1 MGVISMQRRQALQLF
16 GSLFALGALGEAR
29 PGFAAEAKTIRIG
42 YQKAGIFTVVKQ
54 RQTLEAAFKPQGI
67 AIQWVEFAFG
77 PPILEG
83 INTGNLDF
91 GFTGDT
97 PPLFA
102 QAATPNLVYV
112 ATLPAHYAEG
122 IVVQDTS
129 PIKSLADLKGKKVGF
144 GKASSAHATLLY
156 ALEKAGL
163 SYSDIEPVYLAPA
176 DALAAFSRGSI
187 DAWSIW
193 DPYLATAQT
202 GKVRVIAYA
211 ADVRHPNTFFLA
223 RKGFA
228 ADSPALLSKLLD
240 VITVDVRWAGEHHAE
255 AAQAIHDAS
264 GIDLQA
270 IHNTID
276 RSNFIVRPT
285 TDADAA
291 SQQDTADRFLKIGL
305 LPKPIK
311 VNDIIWKW
319 TPSS

>member
-228 ADSPALLSKLLD
+228 ADSPALLS
-240 VITVDVRWAGEHHAE
+240 E
-255 AAQAIHDAS
+255 AS
-264 GIDLQA
+264 GCYHSRCPMGRRTSRRGRASDPRCERDRSSGIR
-270 IHNTID
+270 NTID
-276 RSNFIVRPT
+276 RSNFIVRPA

>member
-1 MGVISMQRRQALQLF
+1 MQRRQALQLF
-16 GSLFALGALGEAR
+16 GAVLALATFGK
-29 PGFAAEAKTIRIG
+29 AAAGRAAGGVKEIRIG
-42 YQKAGIFTVVKQ
+42 YQKAGISTVIKQ
-54 RQTLEAAFKPQGI
+54 RQTLEAAFRPQGI
-67 AIQWVEFAFG
+67 GIQWVEFAFG

-97 PPLFA
+97 PPIFA

-112 ATLPAHYAEG
+112 ATLPEHYAEG
-122 IVVQDTS
+122 IVVQDAS
-129 PIKSLADLKGKKVGF
+129 PIKSLADLKGKKIGF

-163 SYSDIEPVYLAPA
+163 AYSDIEPVYLAPA
-176 DALAAFSRGSI
+176 DALAAFTRGSI

-193 DPYLATAQT
+193 DPYLSIAQT

-211 ADVRHPNTFFLA
+211 ADVRQANTYFLA
-223 RKGFA
+223 NKDFA
-228 ADSPALLSKLLD
+228 ANSAATLSKLLD
-240 VITVDVRWAGEHHAE
+240 AIAIDTRWAGEHHAE

-270 IHNTID
+270 IRTTID
-276 RSNFIVRPT
+276 RSNFVVRPT

-291 SQQDTADRFLKIGL
+291 IQQGTADRFLKIGL

-311 VNDIIWKW
+311 VSEIVWKW
-319 TPSS
+319 TPST